1 MQIYV
6 IIYTERKKG
15 TEYRVFQKVNKMI
28 TVNEAKAMVEKYK
41 EEQKAKIDKEV
52 ERLANLASDKIEE
65 AARLGKTEI
74 VFEVVDG
81 KVKYKF
87 INKFKEAG
95 FDAYLYKEVSFDA
108 YKYYDNE
115 TRVVIKW

>member
-1 MQIYV
+1 
-6 IIYTERKKG
+6 
-15 TEYRVFQKVNKMI
+15 MI
-28 TVNEAKAMVEKYK
+28 TVNEARTIVKNYN
-41 EEQKAKIDKEV
+41 EEQRAKIAKEV
-52 ERLANLASDKIEE
+52 ERLTNLASDKIEE
-65 AARLGKTEI
+65 AARFGKTEI
-74 VFEVVDG
+74 IFEVADA

-95 FDAYLYKEVSFDA
+95 FDAYLYKEASFDA